1 MANTF
6 QRIECRIIG
15 CYSTLEK
22 PQEKESTLV
31 VSSNNSNCTIL
42 PTDPEETAEIKDI
55 LSDLLNEVEYIDY
68 LDRDDRYSNDRD
80 HSGLSNSDEMVIET
94 SDKRLFVIHLSTWF
108 GPCMSGWIPCT
119 IGNFSI
125 EPCNINICKLITH
138 IPRFESFVSLDAR
151 YFDEDHQNYFEE
163 SNFECEYFSYDRDS
177 GDRYYPN
184 GFSSINYEHFIK
196 RDEFFN
202 CRRWYLSFVDGI
214 NPEAESENLQVLRY
228 LLNDC
233 ITRELSMTLC
243 FHDGNF
249 CISNI
254 RSLLSEYIL
263 Q

>member
-6 QRIECRIIG
+6 PRIGCRIIG
-15 CYSTLEK
+15 YYSTLEVS
-22 PQEKESTLV
+22 QEK
-31 VSSNNSNCTIL
+31 
-42 PTDPEETAEIKDI
+42 K
-55 LSDLLNEVEYIDY
+55 
-68 LDRDDRYSNDRD
+68 SNDHD
-80 HSGLSNSDEMVIET
+80 CSGLSNSDKMVIET

-108 GPCMSGWIPCT
+108 GPMSGWIHCT
-119 IGNFSI
+119 IGYFSI
-125 EPCNINICKLITH
+125 KPCNIDICKLITR

-151 YFDEDHQNYFEE
+151 YFDENRQNYFEE
-163 SNFECEYFSYDRDS
+163 SNFECEYFSYDQDN
-177 GDRYYPN
+177 GGRYYPN

-214 NPEAESENLQVLRY
+214 NPEAESENPQVLRY

-254 RSLLSEYIL
+254 SSLLSEYLL